1 MTKPNYCG
9 CANRN
14 GGGAVLNSDK
24 LVAFFEQQIPFNRHL
39 GIKVVS
45 VKKGECMIKVP
56 FQQDWIGDPHRP
68 ALHGGVLST
77 VADAAGGLAVFSV
90 LADPMADRASTVDL
104 RIDYLRRG
112 LLEDVYC
119 RAKVLRVGN
128 RVAVTEM
135 VCLQGEHRDYVAAEC
150 RAVYNIHRAQQ

>member
-1 MTKPNYCG
+1 MLTG
-9 CANRN
+9 TLR
-14 GGGAVLNSDK
+14 GAILSSDK

-39 GIKVVS
+39 GIQVIEVE
-45 VKKGECMIKVP
+45 KGECLIKVP
-56 FQQDWIGDPHRP
+56 FHQDWIGDPHRP

-90 LADPMADRASTVDL
+90 LSDLGADRASTVDL

-135 VCLQGEHRDYVAAEC
+135 ACLQGENLDYVAAEC
-150 RAVYNIHRAQQ
+150 RAVYNIHRAQP